1 MMDRYTF
8 TCLPQLTVLSEGW
21 IPVQTRHLFLY
32 LTFLVVVLFSPEA
45 MAQLGQVGGGGQTA
59 TGGGQTAA
67 TGGNAAP
74 GSATAGGATTE
85 GAGGR
90 TTQALDGG
98 GQDGGVAG
106 GNTRET
112 FIGSNNTGNFV
123 GGAVAT
129 DNNANRLFRALA
141 EASVPTGGNQQTG
154 TPRSIP
160 TSLRIAFSYP
170 APTAG
175 AGLGPD
181 SGFVINR
188 VALQRPE
195 FRSVSVNVSSA
206 GVAVLDGSVNDAST
220 RRLAANLI
228 RLRPGVRKVENRIL
242 IAAK

>member
-1 MMDRYTF
+1 M
-8 TCLPQLTVLSEGW
+8 VLSEGW
-21 IPVQTRHLFLY
+21 IPVQTRQLFLHV
-32 LTFLVVVLFSPEA
+32 TFSAALLFSAEA
-45 MAQLGQVGGGGQTA
+45 MAQLGQIGGGGQTA
-59 TGGGQTAA
+59 TGGG
-67 TGGNAAP
+67 NAAAQ
-74 GSATAGGATTE
+74 GSATEGGGTTE

-90 TTQALDGG
+90 TTQGLDGG

-112 FIGSNNTGNFV
+112 FIGSNQTGNFV

-129 DNNANRLFRALA
+129 DTGANRLFRALA

-170 APTAG
+170 SPNAGSGLAPA
-175 AGLGPD
+175 
-181 SGFVINR
+181 SGYAINR

-195 FRSVSVNVSSA
+195 FRNVSVSVSSV
-206 GVAVLDGSVNDAST
+206 GVAVLDGAVNNAAA

-242 IAAK
+242 IAAE